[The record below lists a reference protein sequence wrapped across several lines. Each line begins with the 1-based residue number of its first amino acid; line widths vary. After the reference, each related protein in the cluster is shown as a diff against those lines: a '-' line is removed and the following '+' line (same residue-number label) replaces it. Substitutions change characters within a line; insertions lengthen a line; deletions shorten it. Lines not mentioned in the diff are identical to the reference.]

1 MLLRKEA
8 SSVQAIFEVEI
19 RFNDMIVTTSL
30 LNKIIFQLEKA
41 FFSRGGILLQIKSAW
56 FDRYQIRAAK
66 RADCSSLAADIIF
79 SVCYNIPSS

>member
-19 RFNDMIVTTSL
+19 RFNEMIVTTSL

-41 FFSRGGILLQIKSAW
+41 FFLEGGFCYRSNPHDLIGIRSVLLKELIAV
-56 FDRYQIRAAK
+56 
-66 RADCSSLAADIIF
+66 L
-79 SVCYNIPSS
+79 